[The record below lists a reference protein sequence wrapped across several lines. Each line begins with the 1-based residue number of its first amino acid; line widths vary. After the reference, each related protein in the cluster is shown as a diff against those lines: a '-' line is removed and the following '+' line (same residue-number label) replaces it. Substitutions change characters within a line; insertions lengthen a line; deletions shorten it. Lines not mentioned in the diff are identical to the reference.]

1 MTTRT
6 EKRAIYL
13 IGMMASGKSTVGKAL
28 ARQLEWEFFDVDKEI
43 EKRSGVPISEIFEL
57 EGESGFRKRET
68 KMMDELTQRSRVVI
82 AMGGGAPM
90 FEANRPLLKRG
101 LVIQLVTTVEDIIE
115 RTRYDTARPLLQC
128 DDKEQRIAMLLE
140 ERSSVYDLMSDL
152 VVSTAGGHLHSV
164 VDRILDNPQVVEL
177 VNRVNVEEKDNV
189 DIYG

>member
-1 MTTRT
+1 MTTRI
-6 EKRAIYL
+6 EKRAIFL

-57 EGESGFRKRET
+57 EGEVGFRKRES
-68 KMMDELTQRSRVVI
+68 KMMNELTRLPRVVI

-101 LVIQLVTTVEDIIE
+101 FVIQLVTTVEDIIE

-128 DDKEQRIAMLLE
+128 DDKEQRIAALLE
-140 ERSSVYDLMSDL
+140 ERSSVYDSMSDAI
-152 VVSTAGGHLHSV
+152 VSTSGGHFPSV
-164 VDRILDNPQVVEL
+164 VVRILANPQVAEL
-177 VNRVNVEEKDNV
+177 VDRVNVEFQ
-189 DIYG
+189 